1 MIDRRWKPIGTKHL
15 EKSQGF
21 DLDEGTPKAGRK
33 EETSRRKEV
42 HRGGRR
48 LSVPVWLDPWNVN
61 FRSACRT
68 LRRKQ
73 TEECTKNENQGDQ
86 RTPNPIRQEQSC
98 VAGEAIEPRC
108 SNPWRLHA
116 LEPTLYDR
124 RGHCSEKPAH
134 HNSSG
139 LHSLHLGRA
148 HKQQWRSSTAENK

>member
-1 MIDRRWKPIGTKHL
+1 MKTYWYKALGKESGVWLRWGYPKSRQKRRNLKEKRSTQRRAQAISSCLVGPL
-15 EKSQGF
+15 ECQFQVCLPYIKK
-21 DLDEGTPKAGRK
+21 EANWRMHKKWKAGW
-33 EETSRRKEV
+33 S
-42 HRGGRR
+42 
-48 LSVPVWLDPWNVN
+48 
-61 FRSACRT
+61 
-68 LRRKQ
+68 
-73 TEECTKNENQGDQ
+73 EN
-86 RTPNPIRQEQSC
+86 PNHIRQERSC

-148 HKQQWRSSTAENK
+148 HKQQWRPSTAENK